1 MPMPDHAGVLRQPEE
16 LRGDQAGAR
25 SAVFPRLLALR
36 AFDIK
41 AYRGFDYL
49 TEALIYFMVVFSPWA
64 FGTSEEWSMWVMN
77 VSGYC
82 LGLLLAGKLAIR
94 WLKGY
99 EPGRWGTEGASRGF
113 KIFSAASLRF
123 ALA

>member
-1 MPMPDHAGVLRQPEE
+1 MPLSEHAGVLRQP
-16 LRGDQAGAR
+16 GVP
-25 SAVFPRLLALR
+25 SPVFRRLMPLC

-41 AYRGFDYL
+41 AYRGCDYL
-49 TEALIYFMVVFSPWA
+49 TELLIYFMVVFSPWA

-82 LGLLLAGKLAIR
+82 LGLLLACKLAIR

-99 EPGRWGTEGASRGF
+99 APGRWGTEGAGRRF
-113 KIFSAASLRF
+113 KVFSAASLTLGLA
-123 ALA
+123 ALTAGIL